1 MTFASSSPISPV
13 HGVSPPAAPKKA
25 PISSGGGQASGRHN
39 CNLGEDQQQN
49 SQPLRNAK
57 QANSGPYRSD
67 HDCII
72 SQRNRCVGFLSY
84 QHHSAPC
91 PSNNHG
97 DPHDSDHYGKDA
109 SKHGSPKLDADSH
122 PGDSVAA
129 VYAIAADCAKRQ
141 VLGPDVAIDI
151 EAIDETNTRVDV
163 ASLVARL
170 RRHRNFGLVAL
181 VGVLVSF
188 FTAGLPRS
196 HLIPRVVHLNAPR
209 TRFRV
214 PPALP
219 ELPSS

>member
-1 MTFASSSPISPV
+1 LQETRTIPIVFAILADPVGSSFVASLARPGGNATGFVVMEGSL
-13 HGVSPPAAPKKA
+13 GGKRLELLKAGLRAAH
-25 PISSGGGQASGRHN
+25 SGRHN

-109 SKHGSPKLDADSH
+109 SKHGSP
-122 PGDSVAA
+122 
-129 VYAIAADCAKRQ
+129 
-141 VLGPDVAIDI
+141 
-151 EAIDETNTRVDV
+151 
-163 ASLVARL
+163 
-170 RRHRNFGLVAL
+170 
-181 VGVLVSF
+181 
-188 FTAGLPRS
+188 
-196 HLIPRVVHLNAPR
+196 
-209 TRFRV
+209 
-214 PPALP
+214 
-219 ELPSS
+219 PSCLTIS

>member
-1 MTFASSSPISPV
+1 MFCAHIPKLDSSASCFIQSRTL
-13 HGVSPPAAPKKA
+13 A
-25 PISSGGGQASGRHN
+25 SGANASGRHN

-109 SKHGSPKLDADSH
+109 SKHGSPHSPTPPSRSSDGFMIPTTPSS
-122 PGDSVAA
+122 PPTF
-129 VYAIAADCAKRQ
+129 R
-141 VLGPDVAIDI
+141 
-151 EAIDETNTRVDV
+151 ETFFPMPVP
-163 ASLVARL
+163 S
-170 RRHRNFGLVAL
+170 RRHGRSRRQPPQALGLSARRPSWL
-181 VGVLVSF
+181 
-188 FTAGLPRS
+188 GL
-196 HLIPRVVHLNAPR
+196 
-209 TRFRV
+209 
-214 PPALP
+214 
-219 ELPSS
+219 E